1 MTDYKEPYPT
11 IKDLIKNKDYDYVE
25 YRNWIYGENI
35 FAGCFSSVKG
45 KIVSIDGDAYDPE
58 EKVIA
63 SEEWSS
69 EDIEKGL
76 TIIVK
81 KNVIKEG
88 C

>member
-25 YRNWIYGENI
+25 YRNWIFGENI
-35 FAGCFSSVKG
+35 FAGCFSSVNG
-45 KIVSIDGDAYDPE
+45 KIVSIDGDTYDPE
-58 EKVIA
+58 ERVIA

-69 EDIEKGL
+69 ENIEKGL

-81 KNVIKEG
+81 KNVVKEG